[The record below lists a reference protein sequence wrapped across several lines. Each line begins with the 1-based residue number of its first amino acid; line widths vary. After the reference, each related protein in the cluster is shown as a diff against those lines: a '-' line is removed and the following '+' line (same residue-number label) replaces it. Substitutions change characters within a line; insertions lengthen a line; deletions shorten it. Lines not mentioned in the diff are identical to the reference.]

1 MAVQFASLQTLP
13 FQDIA
18 QNDDKLDER
27 IGLFFRKQGQLK
39 NLKNRMNRT
48 WEGGI

>member
-18 QNDDKLDER
+18 QNDDKLNEK
-27 IGLFFRKQGQLK
+27 IGPFFKKQGQLK
-39 NLKNRMNRT
+39 NLKNRMTRT
-48 WEGGI
+48 WECGI